1 MCKNSLRLPTSEC
14 QVASSS
20 VKACCD
26 MIHDISLGEER
37 ERDMKFIDPC
47 LQVIGF
53 RCWTQTKRQACG
65 VKRQACWDHHSL
77 LAHFLALHADHAD
90 QMQGHEPQL
99 SILITKTSTRAGNRP
114 TKKEHMIEQQQNKH
128 VLQLL
133 PNCSLGS
140 STRCSCWS
148 EHRALL
154 PDSSIC
160 SVEHTDRQRCPF
172 VKHTDRLR
180 TSPQVQ

>member
-1 MCKNSLRLPTSEC
+1 MSSGKQLSQGLLWHDTWYFSWRGEREGHEIYWSL
-14 QVASSS
+14 SSS
-20 VKACCD
+20 HRVQMLNTDKKTS
-26 MIHDISLGEER
+26 MRGQKTSMWG
-37 ERDMKFIDPC
+37 
-47 LQVIGF
+47 
-53 RCWTQTKRQACG
+53 
-65 VKRQACWDHHSL
+65 HHSL